1 MVGEWQ
7 QDKEVAGGAEEKF
20 QEAEILVAKDLP
32 VTGFPHCDLID
43 MGYFIHAIAKV
54 GNVLIMSNFELHPSL
69 ELKTI
74 HRFSQFPL
82 LGTPTQF
89 HFYLSWVY
97 ACLA

>member
-1 MVGEWQ
+1 MLVVGEWQ

-74 HRFSQFPL
+74 HRFS
-82 LGTPTQF
+82 
-89 HFYLSWVY
+89 
-97 ACLA
+97 